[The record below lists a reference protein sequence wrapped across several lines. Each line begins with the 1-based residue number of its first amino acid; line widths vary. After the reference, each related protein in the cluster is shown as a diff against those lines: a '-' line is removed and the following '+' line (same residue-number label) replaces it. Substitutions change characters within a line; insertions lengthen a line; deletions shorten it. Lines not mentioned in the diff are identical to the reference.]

1 MLPLPP
7 PGASFSGSP
16 QKGGLFLPKPS
27 GRGSP
32 PEDPASQSLSLEAKG
47 LGPPPPA
54 LPPAHRYGLS
64 QGLWALSLSLLK
76 PTVYKSIKSVCK
88 TTKEVKL
95 SGPVPEIGG
104 QLPERSS
111 SALCPPAPPK
121 ARRVGHRPAWVV
133 GLPGAPSSPV
143 PVGSLGSL
151 VYVSLMNSDVPGKH
165 LFLQNAARGGVGQW
179 RRWGTGPWGKA
190 GCPFCRG
197 SCLGNPCRTGLQGM
211 GGPPLWAAAGQMELI
226 LPRDPL
232 LGEGASILCPK
243 GLDPC
248 ACSAHLDG
256 AQQFGA
262 PEGRG
267 EAGTAPRSRRQRP
280 NLRVGL

>member
-76 PTVYKSIKSVCK
+76 PTVYKSITSVSE

-111 SALCPPAPPK
+111 PALCPLPTSPSEGPQGGPRTSMGGWLAP
-121 ARRVGHRPAWVV
+121 RP
-133 GLPGAPSSPV
+133 
-143 PVGSLGSL
+143 
-151 VYVSLMNSDVPGKH
+151 
-165 LFLQNAARGGVGQW
+165 LQS
-179 RRWGTGPWGKA
+179 
-190 GCPFCRG
+190 G
-197 SCLGNPCRTGLQGM
+197 SCGQPGIAGLRL
-211 GGPPLWAAAGQMELI
+211 PNEL
-226 LPRDPL
+226 
-232 LGEGASILCPK
+232 
-243 GLDPC
+243 
-248 ACSAHLDG
+248 
-256 AQQFGA
+256 
-262 PEGRG
+262 
-267 EAGTAPRSRRQRP
+267 
-280 NLRVGL
+280 